1 MYIVYVKATFNP
13 LQGFALAIFTI
24 LYMGVCAQQHRIV
37 TGKYNSSSCVIFR
50 GGNKYLHKLN
60 FGQLYINCTL
70 IVLDMLLRLTST
82 VCSFLKS
89 ICVFVCVF
97 NCIFDSY
104 VYSSPHHSMV
114 YKSSSNNIT
123 TYCNINKRYEA
134 SGVLAIGCMIYC
146 FVNLLPGIS

>member
-1 MYIVYVKATFNP
+1 MIVHF
-13 LQGFALAIFTI
+13 LEFLSI
-24 LYMGVCAQQHRIV
+24 LCNVQDKI
-37 TGKYNSSSCVIFR
+37 IIII
-50 GGNKYLHKLN
+50 
-60 FGQLYINCTL
+60 INCTL

-123 TYCNINKRYEA
+123 IYCNINKRYEA

-146 FVNLLPGIS
+146 FVNLLPGISSFYRRHGRKAALKILSRRLFNSKSMFGWLINI